1 MHAYLHIQMKSSYF
15 HLVFPNNHH
24 VVEHCFAFSYTL
36 YDFGVG
42 AFIVHKCMITDQRE
56 RQRERECISC
66 EGRERAPANNRASK
80 TRAATQN
87 STSRVCVVACGVVV
101 VVPPVPRRVPF
112 TRVHTFRFLRCY
124 RTSSVQSRDFNFFR
138 VVQLPNSP
146 FNMSAVRLALPSRV
160 YQLLIRR
167 ADPMVPA
174 KMRNLW
180 EHPAG
185 ICTRAARVRGL
196 ARDIENRIHG
206 DEIRAVC
213 SVFLAC
219 VCMHARQICAS
230 ASAWWH
236 VACISHVS
244 DVGWYF

>member
-112 TRVHTFRFLRCY
+112 TRVHTFRFLRFLFGRSTSKFPVQHVG
-124 RTSSVQSRDFNFFR
+124 RTIGVAVAR
-138 VVQLPNSP
+138 LPAADP
-146 FNMSAVRLALPSRV
+146 PSRSDGARKNAQPLGASGR
-160 YQLLIRR
+160 YLHSR
-167 ADPMVPA
+167 
-174 KMRNLW
+174 
-180 EHPAG
+180 G
-185 ICTRAARVRGL
+185 TRARTRP
-196 ARDIENRIHG
+196 
-206 DEIRAVC
+206 
-213 SVFLAC
+213 
-219 VCMHARQICAS
+219 
-230 ASAWWH
+230 
-236 VACISHVS
+236 
-244 DVGWYF
+244 